1 MGNWGVAEHGN
12 PDKHRCG
19 CRRREFL
26 LSPVLVPASRVLV
39 SRLGYTHGRI
49 RICIIES
56 PHRAACSLAQPLY
69 TRWGHTYME
78 DTRYFSR
85 SWALLTRQKGWIKP
99 VLVLAIALLVPV
111 AGPLAVLGYGLEWA
125 RLSAW
130 GADASPKQ
138 RGVRVGECIASGWR
152 AFVVELVWGLA
163 FMLVSC
169 ILIGVLSVLFG
180 GWGASLA
187 HLIVTVCGF
196 FFSLVVLVAQ
206 LRAVIYTK
214 IRAGLNPRRVFEMIG
229 RDTGGLLKLI
239 AIPLVTG
246 LIVGAVMLVG
256 YVVIFVAIMGDIIN
270 YAPYLS
276 DEASYGLAFQ
286 MLGEVL
292 GKTLP
297 TLVILWYVGAV
308 ITTAAGLLEENSVG
322 LWMRQFDVPAWGGS
336 SDPLPAPKAGLP
348 AGGSPVPP
356 AASTAAAAEHAPAED
371 APVSAPSP
379 DEEDVAVSEPAPV
392 PAEPAAP
399 ETVAEN
405 TEPPAPETEEPI
417 QAEPASAPEVSDQAQ
432 DELVSAPVTSEPP
445 ALESAEPPAVSAAT
459 ESAADAAEPANP
471 SPSDDEKTE

>member
-1 MGNWGVAEHGN
+1 
-12 PDKHRCG
+12 
-19 CRRREFL
+19 
-26 LSPVLVPASRVLV
+26 
-39 SRLGYTHGRI
+39 
-49 RICIIES
+49 
-56 PHRAACSLAQPLY
+56 
-69 TRWGHTYME
+69 ME

-246 LIVGAVMLVG
+246 LVVGAVMLVG

-336 SDPLPAPKAGLP
+336 SDPLPTPTAGLP
-348 AGGSPVPP
+348 AGGSPVAP
-356 AASTAAAAEHAPAED
+356 AGSAVAAAEH

-379 DEEDVAVSEPAPV
+379 DEGDVAVSEPAPV
-392 PAEPAAP
+392 R
-399 ETVAEN
+399 
-405 TEPPAPETEEPI
+405 
-417 QAEPASAPEVSDQAQ
+417 
-432 DELVSAPVTSEPP
+432 
-445 ALESAEPPAVSAAT
+445 AEPPAAESAAPAAAPAVSAVT